1 MKIAVSVI
9 VPVYNV
15 ERYLTQ
21 CLDSL
26 VNQTLEAIEIIVVND
41 GTKDNSQSIIDQ
53 FQAQYPSKIRSFF
66 KTNGGLGDA
75 RNFGMQK
82 ATGEYIGFVDSDD
95 YVEHDMY
102 QKMYDLAQRDNLD
115 LVVCG
120 LEYFYEDSNRIDV
133 KQGLFNA
140 ENIDSTKSIF
150 LSPLFAWNKLYRKAL
165 IDKFSLEFPVQLWYE
180 DIPFTTPFFALSQ
193 RIGVVEE
200 TLIHYR
206 QRSTSIMGSRNNDKI
221 HDIILIM
228 KLCHSRFKSL
238 DILETYSKELEYL
251 FIDQLLVH
259 GGFRFLNTFRFRSMY
274 RESIDLLDGYF
285 TDWRANP
292 YLGLIKK
299 RYQIYVRFVQ
309 KWMISPMSLLLV
321 VKRHFS

>member
-1 MKIAVSVI
+1 MKIEVSVI

-133 KQGLFNA
+133 KQGLF
-140 ENIDSTKSIF
+140 K
-150 LSPLFAWNKLYRKAL
+150 
-165 IDKFSLEFPVQLWYE
+165 
-180 DIPFTTPFFALSQ
+180 
-193 RIGVVEE
+193 IG
-200 TLIHYR
+200 
-206 QRSTSIMGSRNNDKI
+206 
-221 HDIILIM
+221 
-228 KLCHSRFKSL
+228 
-238 DILETYSKELEYL
+238 
-251 FIDQLLVH
+251 
-259 GGFRFLNTFRFRSMY
+259 
-274 RESIDLLDGYF
+274 
-285 TDWRANP
+285 RAH
-292 YLGLIKK
+292 
-299 RYQIYVRFVQ
+299 V
-309 KWMISPMSLLLV
+309 
-321 VKRHFS
+321 